1 VIGTLKGAFAD
12 TMTGIGEAIETG
24 GLSWDIFAKAGL
36 NALADVLKAI
46 GEQLTAMAVLKP
58 VQWDWS
64 GAAIAGA
71 GATAAFVASGIIK
84 SKAASYDVGG
94 IIDRDQLAN
103 IHQGET
109 ILPKG
114 ITADMKSAGL
124 MIQPLGRNSA
134 TSPTMYGIINL
145 DGREIARAVFKHT
158 DSNVGLAYTG

>member
-1 VIGTLKGAFAD
+1 
-12 TMTGIGEAIETG
+12 MTGIGEAIATG

-46 GEQLTAMAVLKP
+46 GEQLTAMAVLKL
-58 VQWDWS
+58 VQLDFV
-64 GAAIAGA
+64 GAGIAGA
-71 GATAAFVASGIIK
+71 GATAAFIASGMIK
-84 SKAASYDVGG
+84 GAASSYAVGG

-134 TSPTMYGIINL
+134 TSPNMYGIINL